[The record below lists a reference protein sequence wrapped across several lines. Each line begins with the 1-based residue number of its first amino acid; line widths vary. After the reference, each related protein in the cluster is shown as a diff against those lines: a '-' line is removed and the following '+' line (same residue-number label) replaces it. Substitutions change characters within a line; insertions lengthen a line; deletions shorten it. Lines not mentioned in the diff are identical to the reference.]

1 MKAESSD
8 DLVHDPLT
16 VALSGVAE
24 DLGRCLDGSSKG
36 MLSVLETADAKNDG
50 RFADGLTLARRIDSL
65 DMDAEAC
72 LVAFLYAESN
82 AKFDPAEFAESLGRP
97 SLPKLYRSVAR
108 MDAISRVTPRLP
120 QVTTQRAESLRR
132 MLIGMVDDV
141 RVVVIR
147 LAAQL
152 EYLNSLKSDQS
163 TIQFDVAQETLDLF
177 APLANRLGIW
187 QLKWQLE
194 DMAFRFLEPERY
206 HGLAK
211 KLDERRIDR
220 ERFIDGFVAAIH
232 NQLNAAGLSGDIKGR
247 PKHLYSIWRKMR
259 SKNLDIDHVY
269 DVRAIRVLVKSTPEC
284 YAALGVVH
292 EHWSPV
298 AGEFDDY
305 IATPKANGYR
315 SIHTAVIGPSGRI
328 VEVQI
333 RTHEMHAENEFGV
346 AAHWRYKEGVAGDQ
360 SMESKVL
367 WLRTL
372 LDWKDEVASAS
383 ELVERLEREVVE
395 QRVYVFAPDGRVIDL
410 PEGSTAV
417 DFAYAIHTEVGHGC
431 RGARVNGQI
440 VPLHRPLNTGEQVEI
455 LRGRRG
461 GPSRDWIQSNQFVH
475 SSRARARI
483 QRWFKQQNHDEN
495 ISAGRQLLD
504 RELTRLGMNHIP
516 FDRLADE
523 HDYRKVEDFLA
534 AIGCGDVRLAQAVSS
549 LKNELARNLPTT
561 IPDRAAGVPR
571 KRRRGSPGGL
581 EVQGVGNLVTT
592 MASCCSP
599 VPGDDIGGYIST
611 MRGVTVHRVDCENY
625 LRLRESEP
633 AKLLLVSWGQDSER
647 TFPVEIRLFAF
658 DRPGLL
664 ADISSTLADAQVNVL
679 SMDSRSNAED
689 NTVSMMVTIEID
701 DVQNL
706 SRILS
711 LLLRIANV
719 TDAHRVAH

>member
-1 MKAESSD
+1 
-8 DLVHDPLT
+8 VRHWI
-16 VALSGVAE
+16 
-24 DLGRCLDGSSKG
+24 CLRH
-36 MLSVLETADAKNDG
+36 LP
-50 RFADGLTLARRIDSL
+50 IDH
-65 DMDAEAC
+65 
-72 LVAFLYAESN
+72 N
-82 AKFDPAEFAESLGRP
+82 
-97 SLPKLYRSVAR
+97 
-108 MDAISRVTPRLP
+108 
-120 QVTTQRAESLRR
+120 
-132 MLIGMVDDV
+132 
-141 RVVVIR
+141 
-147 LAAQL
+147 
-152 EYLNSLKSDQS
+152 
-163 TIQFDVAQETLDLF
+163 
-177 APLANRLGIW
+177 
-187 QLKWQLE
+187 
-194 DMAFRFLEPERY
+194 
-206 HGLAK
+206 LAK
-211 KLDERRIDR
+211 KLDERRVDR
-220 ERFIDGFVAAIH
+220 ERFIDEFVGAIRL
-232 NQLNAAGLSGDIKGR
+232 QLHTAGVDGDIKGR

-259 SKNLDIDHVY
+259 SKNLDIDHVF

-298 AGEFDDY
+298 NGEFDDY

-315 SIHTAVIGPSGRI
+315 SIHTAVVGPSGRI

-333 RTHEMHAENEFGV
+333 RTHEMHAENELGV
-346 AAHWRYKEGVAGDQ
+346 AAHWRYKEGVAEDQ
-360 SMESKVL
+360 SIESKVL

-431 RGARVNGQI
+431 RGARVNGQM
-440 VPLHRPLNTGEQVEI
+440 VPLHRPLVTGEQVEI

-461 GPSRDWIQSNQFVH
+461 GPSRDWIQSTQFVH

-483 QRWFKQQNHDEN
+483 QRWFKLQNHDEN

-523 HDYRKVEDFLA
+523 HGYRKVEDFLA
-534 AIGCGDVRLAQAVSS
+534 AIGCGDVRLSQAVSS
-549 LKNELARNLPTT
+549 LKNELARS
-561 IPDRAAGVPR
+561 IPSTMPARPAGIPR
-571 KRRRGSPGGL
+571 KKRRGSPGGL

-611 MRGVTVHRVDCENY
+611 TRGVTVHRVDCENY
-625 LRLRESEP
+625 LRLRENEP
-633 AKLLLVSWGQDSER
+633 AKLLLVSWGQDTER
-647 TFPVEIRLFAF
+647 TFPVEIRVFAF
-658 DRPGLL
+658 DRAGLL
-664 ADISSTLADAQVNVL
+664 ADVSSMLADAQVNVL

-689 NTVSMMVTIEID
+689 NTVSMTVTIEID

-711 LLLRIANV
+711 RLLRIPNV